1 MFNLG
6 IKQIVI
12 NSSSVVTETAGVN
25 PGKGKTAPAASIKID
40 GFGTFSTS
48 PTGADDGGFVT
59 PAVAPALGAYT
70 VTFGA
75 GKVVEGDV
83 IDVRVYT
90 DGARILG
97 ELWPYNY
104 NSFIFQAVVAK
115 DDKIGSALVAGQ
127 NGLDIQQKVVQFSA
141 GANELAPVLKVL
153 AGYEGVAV
161 KKVTYTKAGESY
173 SNDAD
178 SMEIPLTLV
187 QTTAPSEGLN
197 TGRMI
202 EAEVRNA
209 IFENIDPYG
218 VSFGGNSA
226 VDVRGMYT
234 EIHWATLLDGNGW
247 EPHEMLGRADVNTT
261 ATYAARHYSAFV
273 NEASA
278 AAAITILKKLAVNI
292 DDIVGP

>member
-1 MFNLG
+1 MFDLG

-12 NSSSVVTETAGVN
+12 NSNSVVTETAGVS
-25 PGKGKTAPAASIKID
+25 PGGGKKVPAASIKID

-48 PTGADDGGFVT
+48 PTGAVDGGFVT

-70 VTFGA
+70 VTLGA
-75 GKVVEGDV
+75 GKVVAGDV

-104 NSFIFQAVVAK
+104 NSFIFQAVVAE
-115 DDKIGSALVAGQ
+115 DDKIGSVLVAGQ

-141 GANELAPVLKVL
+141 GANELSPVLKVL

-173 SNDAD
+173 SNVADA
-178 SMEIPLTLV
+178 MEIPLTLA

-209 IFENIDPYG
+209 VFENIDPYG
-218 VSFGGNSA
+218 VAFGGNSA

-234 EIHWATLLDGNGW
+234 EIHWVTVLDGNGW
-247 EPHEMLGRADVNTT
+247 EPHAMLGFGDANTT
-261 ATYAARHYSAFV
+261 TTYAPRQYSAFV

-278 AAAITILKKLAVNI
+278 GAAITSLTKLAVNTA
-292 DDIVGP
+292 DIVGT